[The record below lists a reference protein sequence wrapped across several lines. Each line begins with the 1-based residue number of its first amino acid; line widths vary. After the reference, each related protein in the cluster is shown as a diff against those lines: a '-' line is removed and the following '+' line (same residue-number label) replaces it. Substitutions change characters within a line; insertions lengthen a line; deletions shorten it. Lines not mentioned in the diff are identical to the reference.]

1 MCGGARSASGCGD
14 TTPASSGAAR
24 SIRTRRSYHAAW
36 PVTGSLLAWRKPSCA
51 GSHSEMTWFSR
62 KPCVASGLSVVR
74 PQAPARLPMA
84 FQVQTVSGF
93 TPSISRSWHLSRP
106 ARLST
111 QTQSSSPSPISRAL
125 ARAM

>member
-1 MCGGARSASGCGD
+1 VRVGEARFFRQGALD
-14 TTPASSGAAR
+14 P
-24 SIRTRRSYHAAW
+24 HAQVVPRGL

-62 KPCVASGLSVVR
+62 KPFVLSGLSSVR
-74 PQAPARLPMA
+74 PQVPARLPMA

-93 TPSISRSWHLSRP
+93 TPSISRSWHFKRP

-125 ARAM
+125 LRAM